1 LRIASSASR
10 RAGQRE
16 DFPKAVRGMSRRGL
30 LLTITEPPAAM
41 EEEFNAWYD
50 TEHLAERLS
59 IPGFR
64 SARRWVADG
73 APGEGR
79 YLATYELESRR
90 VLDSPEYLRY
100 FNNQTP
106 WSRRCLGK
114 AVVFLRWVCEQVE
127 PGDADPHPAA
137 QALAFSTTGVAV
149 PGALQMRRF
158 SAASGESITLCELAD
173 WPHAPARG
181 ARLYRAYVVA

>member
-1 LRIASSASR
+1 
-10 RAGQRE
+10 
-16 DFPKAVRGMSRRGL
+16 MSRRGL
-30 LLTITEPPAAM
+30 LLTITEPPPPM

-59 IPGFR
+59 IRGFR
-64 SARRWVADG
+64 SARRWIADC

-79 YLATYELESRR
+79 YLATYEL
-90 VLDSPEYLRY
+90 DSPAVLSSKEYLSR
-100 FNNQTP
+100 FENQTP

-114 AVVFLRWVCEQVE
+114 TVVFLRWACEQVE

-137 QALAFSTTGVAV
+137 RALAFSTADAAV
-149 PGALQMRRF
+149 PGALQVRRF
-158 SAASGESITLCELAD
+158 SAASGETLTLCELAD
-173 WPHAPARG
+173 MPATPPRG